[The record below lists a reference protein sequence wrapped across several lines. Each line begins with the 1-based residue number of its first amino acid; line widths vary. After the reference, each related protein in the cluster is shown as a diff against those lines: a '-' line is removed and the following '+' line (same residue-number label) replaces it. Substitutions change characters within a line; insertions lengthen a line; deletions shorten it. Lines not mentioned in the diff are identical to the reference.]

1 MALPQY
7 FKFYHS
13 VLSVIQDG
21 RVYTNKEIREAVKMQ
36 SNFSLVELMIE
47 YNLGVFTQQ
56 TYSVKRIDRDYFS
69 EEEWD

>member
-36 SNFSLVELMIE
+36 SNFSEDDLKQL
-47 YNLGVFTQQ
+47 LGSGRKTVFED
-56 TYSVKRIDRDYFS
+56 RIG
-69 EEEWD
+69 